1 MTVRILGLFAF
12 TFFAASAC
20 GGWGY
25 GSPSSPTTP
34 NTQPVA
40 DQVNATASLAFD
52 PSTLNT
58 TVGHVVTFKF
68 GSVGHN
74 IYFDAATGAPADIPG
89 VNANTSVT
97 RTFDTAGTFTYTC
110 HIAWEELPDQYG
122 GIVLDWLRAGYLEPA
137 GVGATD

>member
-1 MTVRILGLFAF
+1 MTVRTLALVAV
-12 TFFAASAC
+12 AC
-20 GGWGY
+20 LATTGCGAGGY
-25 GSPSSPTTP
+25 GAPPQTPTSP
-34 NTQPVA
+34 NTPPVA

-110 HIAWEELPDQYG
+110 HIHPYMQG
-122 GIVLDWLRAGYLEPA
+122 KV
-137 GVGATD
+137 VVN